1 MQFEIT
7 FEGVS
12 QMRKII
18 AILLISFLT
27 NQFVFKTGSAKTDSN
42 ERNMKVL
49 FSDAVENNNILA
61 LLAVGEM
68 LQNGSPYQA
77 IGLNEE
83 EFQKKKLE
91 ICNNFLSSQEAGN
104 FKKNDIRIIKS
115 FCSENKLL

>member
-1 MQFEIT
+1 
-7 FEGVS
+7 
-12 QMRKII
+12 MRKII

-42 ERNMKVL
+42 ERNIKVL
-49 FSDAVENNNILA
+49 FYEAVKNNNILA

-68 LQNGSPYQA
+68 LENGSPYQA
-77 IGLNEE
+77 ISLNEE

-91 ICNNFLSSQEAGN
+91 ICNNFLASQEAIS
-104 FKKNDIRIIKS
+104 FTENDIRIIKS